1 MDAKPGRGAF
11 VTRTCP
17 VEGTKWV
24 DIQRTD
30 ADPALCQLINQT
42 SVLLKEVTKIPT
54 LDPMDDVGNNQ
65 MVVHLTLTTGDNMTP
80 DKNGFYA
87 CVYVVGNKL
96 VFHRISDPSGKYCK
110 MVLGAPLSMVADNAK
125 CLELRPIGYSLL
137 ELQLK
142 GVGVEGVTGQHVM
155 KLMDE
160 SIEHTAVPAW
170 TDEQCMQYIFDH
182 YIPCGI
188 HYEDKDALALMK
200 DDDYV
205 HMTFTHESMKNRIAM
220 EADPA
225 NGVCGVGEYV
235 SSILSVLHEGDA
247 PGITEVHAKRILT
260 VPPYLGM
267 DMAGLKL
274 KTFDHVKVT
283 FSAFVFTPHT
293 CCSQPFWQVHVQRGG
308 GSCCS
313 QTFRQVHAQG
323 GKPCCSLTLWRVHR
337 STTPSGGSSRG

>member
-1 MDAKPGRGAF
+1 
-11 VTRTCP
+11 
-17 VEGTKWV
+17 
-24 DIQRTD
+24 
-30 ADPALCQLINQT
+30 
-42 SVLLKEVTKIPT
+42 
-54 LDPMDDVGNNQ
+54 
-65 MVVHLTLTTGDNMTP
+65 
-80 DKNGFYA
+80 
-87 CVYVVGNKL
+87 
-96 VFHRISDPSGKYCK
+96 
-110 MVLGAPLSMVADNAK
+110 
-125 CLELRPIGYSLL
+125 
-137 ELQLK
+137 
-142 GVGVEGVTGQHVM
+142 
-155 KLMDE
+155 
-160 SIEHTAVPAW
+160 
-170 TDEQCMQYIFDH
+170 
-182 YIPCGI
+182 
-188 HYEDKDALALMK
+188 
-200 DDDYV
+200 
-205 HMTFTHESMKNRIAM
+205 M